1 MRELKL
7 GQLCVEVESEALEGG
22 GTRLDKKPATF
33 SSNGCLRAKWAETHL
48 RLSAGGDAALSRRPL
63 TIHLYAYS
71 GSQLVPFGSARL
83 QASLNPVATSLTPAL
98 TSLTP
103 ALTSLTLVLTSLTPA
118 LTSLTPALTSLTAVL
133 TSLTPVS
140 SHLSYTPMFP
150 IHDHHFLSQRRP
162 TPPFSPCATP
172 HVSSLCITR
181 CTEMMR
187 RETARRHGCSTSRGA
202 AFGLAR

>member
-103 ALTSLTLVLTSLTPA
+103 ALTSLT
-118 LTSLTPALTSLTAVL
+118 AVL
-133 TSLTPVS
+133 TSLTPIS

-162 TPPFSPCATP
+162 TPPFSHASHHMFPLD
-172 HVSSLCITR
+172 VSP
-181 CTEMMR
+181 
-187 RETARRHGCSTSRGA
+187 GA
-202 AFGLAR
+202 QR